1 MGNNVKFK
9 RVFSHKSRNRTQKM
23 EDAAMK
29 KLANF
34 LKKLWK
40 DESGQGATEYILLL
54 VVIVGLVLMFGPK
67 IQEIIKG
74 KVGELGNMIDQVKP
88 N

>member
-1 MGNNVKFK
+1 
-9 RVFSHKSRNRTQKM
+9 
-23 EDAAMK
+23 MK
-29 KLANF
+29 KVTNF

-54 VVIVGLVLMFGPK
+54 VVIVGLVLMFGPR

-74 KVGELGNMIDQVKP
+74 KVGELGGMIDQVKP